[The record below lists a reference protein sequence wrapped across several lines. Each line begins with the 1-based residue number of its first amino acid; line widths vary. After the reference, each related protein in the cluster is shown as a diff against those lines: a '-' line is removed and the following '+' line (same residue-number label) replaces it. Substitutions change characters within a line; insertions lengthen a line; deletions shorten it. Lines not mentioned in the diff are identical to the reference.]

1 MKITKTRLKQ
11 IIKEEIQHA
20 ISENESQHP
29 YKAKSIELIKQL
41 EKAGYEAGKSI
52 REPLSQY
59 QQGET
64 QFDYDREKSI
74 RVVGLVKKV
83 NNMPSLKE
91 IQDLAAD
98 YYIKHAMPKD
108 KYGEPDVERQRARGG
123 VNKWL
128 ENEYASLQIAYYRN
142 LIKGAKES
150 GFSFKPASSSYGGD
164 TAVGRVNNTVYGILT
179 KG

>member
-83 NNMPSLKE
+83 NNMPNLKE
-91 IQDLAAD
+91 IEDLAVD
-98 YYIKHAMPKD
+98 YYSKHAAPS
-108 KYGEPDVERQRARGG
+108 VEKQRALGG
-123 VNKWL
+123 VNKWF